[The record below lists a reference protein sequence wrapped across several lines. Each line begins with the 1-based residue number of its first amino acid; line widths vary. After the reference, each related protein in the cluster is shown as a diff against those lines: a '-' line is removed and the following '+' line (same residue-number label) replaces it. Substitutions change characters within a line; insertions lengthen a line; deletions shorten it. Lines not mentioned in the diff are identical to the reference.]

1 MSGNDY
7 SSLKIMRNS
16 FDLLFSTKKNDK
28 KYKGKLIPYEYCIFM
43 ETIKNCLS
51 HSLELNWTIRKT
63 SKVNKN

>member
-51 HSLELNWTIRKT
+51 HSLELN
-63 SKVNKN
+63 